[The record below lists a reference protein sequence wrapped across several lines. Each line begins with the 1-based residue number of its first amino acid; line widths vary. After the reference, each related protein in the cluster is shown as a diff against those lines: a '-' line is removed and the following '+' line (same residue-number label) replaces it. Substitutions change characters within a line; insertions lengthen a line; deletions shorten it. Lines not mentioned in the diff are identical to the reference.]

1 MDNSS
6 HYEGM
11 TLLAVLAHPDDETF
25 GMGGTLALYAQR
37 GVSVHLICATRG
49 EVGEVAPHFLEG
61 FQSIGELRENELRC
75 AAGKLG
81 LAGVHFLD
89 YRDSGMPGSPD
100 NTHPQALAAAPLEDV
115 AAKVTAYI
123 RGLRPQVVLTF
134 DPIGGYRHPDHIA
147 IHEATVRAFHAAGD
161 AEQFPEEG
169 KPYQPAKLYYHTF
182 PRGWLTWVVRLL
194 PLFGKDPRR
203 FGQNG
208 DIDLLELVKEDFP
221 AHARINYSEVVK
233 LKEEATA
240 CHASQGGMAASGNW
254 AVRLAF
260 RAAAGVDSYTR
271 AYPEPNHGRKE
282 RDLFEGVYIK
292 NQLLGQS

>member
-1 MDNSS
+1 MDKSTQN
-6 HYEGM
+6 EGL

-61 FQSIGELRENELRC
+61 FQSIGDLRENELRC
-75 AAGKLG
+75 AAAKLG

-89 YRDSGMPGSPD
+89 YRDSGMPGSSD
-100 NTHPQALAAAPLEDV
+100 NQHPQALAAAPIDEV
-115 AAKVTAYI
+115 AAKVTGYI
-123 RGLRPQVVLTF
+123 RKLNPQVVLTF

-147 IHEATVRAFHAAGD
+147 IHDATVRAFHAASD
-161 AEQFPEEG
+161 PEQFPDEG
-169 KPYQPAKLYYHTF
+169 APFQPDKLYYHTF

-208 DIDLLELVKEDFP
+208 DIDLLELAGEKFP
-221 AHARINYSEVVK
+221 VHARINYRPVVK
-233 LKEEATA
+233 AKEEATA
-240 CHASQGGMAASGNW
+240 CHASQGGMASSGNW

-260 RAAAGVDSYTR
+260 RVAAGVDSYTR
-271 AYPEPNHGRKE
+271 AFPEPDGGGKE
-282 RDLFEGVYIK
+282 SDLFSGIK
-292 NQLLGQS
+292 VME

>member
-1 MDNSS
+1 MDKSTQN
-6 HYEGM
+6 EGL

-61 FQSIGELRENELRC
+61 FQSIGDLRENELRC
-75 AAGKLG
+75 AAAKLG

-89 YRDSGMPGSPD
+89 YRDSGMPGSSD
-100 NTHPQALAAAPLEDV
+100 NQHPQALAAAPIDEV
-115 AAKVTAYI
+115 AAKVTGYI
-123 RGLRPQVVLTF
+123 RKLNPQVVLTF

-147 IHEATVRAFHAAGD
+147 IHDATVRAFHAASD
-161 AEQFPEEG
+161 PEQFPDEG
-169 KPYQPAKLYYHTF
+169 APFQPDKLYYHTF

-208 DIDLLELVKEDFP
+208 DIDLLELAGEKFP
-221 AHARINYSEVVK
+221 VHARINYRPVVK
-233 LKEEATA
+233 AKEEATA
-240 CHASQGGMAASGNW
+240 CHASQGGMASSGNW

-260 RAAAGVDSYTR
+260 RVAAGVDSYTR
-271 AYPEPNHGRKE
+271 AYPEPDGGGKE
-282 RDLFEGVYIK
+282 SDLFSGIK
-292 NQLLGQS
+292 VME